1 MIILFFIMVSM
12 IAIPMAVEKVRSPK
26 DNLASDVKEEFA
38 ETIIR
43 PLENK
48 VDDVRT
54 RAMASVESAVTE
66 NLLARLLKMAAD
78 FVLGLVQKFLK
89 FLD

>member
-1 MIILFFIMVSM
+1 MIILIFIMVSM

-26 DNLASDVKEEFA
+26 DNLASDVKEEVA

-43 PLENK
+43 PLEIK
-48 VDDVRT
+48 VEDLRT
-54 RAMASVESAVTE
+54 RAMAWLESAATATLV
-66 NLLARLLKMAAD
+66 ARLLKLAID
-78 FVLGLVQKFLK
+78 FVLGLVQTFLK